1 MDLPETFVEGF
12 HDENEVRKMKYHTL
26 GSTGLKVS
34 QLSLGTGAFS
44 YFYGDVDEEECK
56 KTVHEAIR
64 RGINYIDTGPWYG
77 HGKSEEIL
85 GKCLEGIPRK
95 AYYVATKVG
104 RYEKDPL
111 LMFDFSA
118 VKSKHSIEET
128 LSRLRL
134 DYVDVLQVHDI
145 EFAPSLDMV
154 LNETL
159 PALQDIVKE
168 GRAKYIGIT
177 GYPVTTLWDCIE
189 RSSVPINMILSYC
202 RLTMI
207 DDTLKRFIPKLQAK
221 HVGIVNAAA
230 HSMGLLSNFG
240 PPDWHPAG
248 PEIKTACSEAREYCK
263 NKGIELGKLALYYSL
278 QQDGPATVLVGMKNR
293 QLLEDNLNVLND
305 GLNPTEQAAY
315 NHVLKIFEGLSVRH
329 WENVEIENYRKIIS
343 GEAGGEG
350 FFK

>member
-12 HDENEVRKMKYHTL
+12 HDEIEVRKMKYYTL

-118 VKSKHSIEET
+118 ARSKRSIEET

-134 DYVDVLQVHDI
+134 DYVDVLQK
-145 EFAPSLDMV
+145 FC
-154 LNETL
+154 T
-159 PALQDIVKE
+159 
-168 GRAKYIGIT
+168 
-177 GYPVTTLWDCIE
+177 
-189 RSSVPINMILSYC
+189 INMILSYC

-207 DDTLKRFIPKLQAK
+207 DDTLKKFIPKLQAK
-221 HVGIVNAAA
+221 NVGIVNAAA
-230 HSMGLLSNFG
+230 HSMGLLSNSG

-248 PEIKTACSEAREYCK
+248 QEIKTACTEARQYCK
-263 NKGIELGKLALYYSL
+263 QE
-278 QQDGPATVLVGMKNR
+278 GPATVLVGMKNKE
-293 QLLEDNLNVLND
+293 LLDDNLTVCND
-305 GLNPTEQAAY
+305 GLNTTEQAVY
-315 NHVLKIFEGLSVRH
+315 NHVLKIFEKLTVRH
-329 WENVEIENYRKIIS
+329 WENVEIENYRKITS
-343 GEAGGEG
+343 GKAGGGGG